1 MTRKINFL
9 VILCSFVFFL
19 HTPAFGQTL
28 SKTISLSKLFT
39 STDFKGAPTVSK
51 TTDGFTIILEK
62 ATWDVKRN
70 AVKISSGGAIT
81 INSQQRTGTQKGYLF
96 NKIVFDKL
104 GTFNQTLLDSIIPNR
119 GKLTANADNPTHRQC
134 RQSRRGDLDDG

>member
-28 SKTISLSKLFT
+28 SKTISLSGLFT

-51 TTDGFTIILEK
+51 TKDGFTIILEK
-62 ATWDVKRN
+62 ATWDVNRN
-70 AVKISSGGAIT
+70 AVKISSGG
-81 INSQQRTGTQKGYLF
+81 SHHHQQ
-96 NKIVFDKL
+96 
-104 GTFNQTLLDSIIPNR
+104 S
-119 GKLTANADNPTHRQC
+119 AE
-134 RQSRRGDLDDG
+134 DGHTERVSLQQDRL